1 MRNFFKKFSDKKRCI
16 RCGRLAKIGFN
27 GQDEPFIVED
37 DRIKLCDVCLGE
49 LYDDMEDQMEE
60 AYQNAINMLADS
72 GYLEE
77 FEYDEEDEE
86 RELEIDDLYEEH
98 LRKKEKN
105 LNAKNQKEL
114 PNIIELE
121 KTILKRIIG
130 QDEQVRTAISE
141 IYNSHESSNPS
152 RNFEEEDTLKTVM
165 LIMGGTGSGKSE
177 MIKQIAK
184 ELDIPCTK
192 QDATEFTE
200 EGYVGRSVRE
210 IIKDLIEAAKNDIS
224 KAERGIIIIDEI
236 DKKAT
241 RGEMTGRD
249 VSGVGVLQSLLKMTE
264 DGSYQVRVNGQ
275 LKEFSTKNVK
285 FIFAGAFSGI
295 EEIAKQRSKKQIG
308 FVNETSTLD
317 CVPEINTQDIVKYG
331 LSPEFVGRMN
341 VLIKMNEV
349 SESLLERIMVEGEIS
364 ELAKL
369 TRILERNNIKLEL
382 YENFVKDVASEAI
395 KQNMGARAISKILRN
410 VFRDVLRELL
420 TNPSKYTKCSFLKG
434 IVEDN
439 KKYILS

>member
-1 MRNFFKKFSDKKRCI
+1 MRNFLLNFSDKKRCT
-16 RCGRLAKIGFN
+16 RCGRLAKVGFN
-27 GQDEPFIVED
+27 GKDKPFIVED
-37 DRIKLCDVCLGE
+37 DRIRLCDICLSE

-60 AYQNAINMLADS
+60 AYQEAINMLADN

-77 FEYDEEDEE
+77 MEYDEDDYE

-98 LRKKEKN
+98 LREKN
-105 LNAKNQKEL
+105 NKSNAKDQKEL

-141 IYNSHESSNPS
+141 IYNSHESSNP
-152 RNFEEEDTLKTVM
+152 NKKFNDEDTLKTVM

-210 IIKDLIEAAKNDIS
+210 IIKDLLEAAKNDIS

-264 DGSYQVRVNGQ
+264 DGSYQVRINGQ
-275 LKEFSTKNVK
+275 LKEFSTQNVK

-295 EEIAKQRSKKQIG
+295 EDIAKKRSKKQIG
-308 FVNETSTLD
+308 FVNETSRSND
-317 CVPEINTQDIVKYG
+317 IPEITTQDIVEYG

-341 VLIKMNEV
+341 VLIKMNEI
-349 SESLLERIMVEGEIS
+349 SENLLERIMLEGEIS

-369 TRILERNNIKLEL
+369 TRILERNNVKLEFH
-382 YENFVKDVASEAI
+382 EGFVKDVAREAI

-410 VFRDVLRELL
+410 VFREVLRELL
-420 TNPSKYTKCSFLKG
+420 TNPSKYKKCQFLEG

-439 KKYILS
+439 KKYVLS